1 MDSPKTDS
9 LMQDNIR
16 QARDFISRHY
26 GIHHPADRLAD
37 LDKKLT
43 QIAQRLGY
51 AHQYELIRTLLS
63 GDLSGDKSQQLV
75 EALTVGETY
84 FFREPHAIEALLH
97 AILPDIQQQ
106 QGRRLRL
113 WSAGCAS
120 GEEPYS
126 LAMALDSHCREP
138 HQWDISILAT
148 DINQQSLQK
157 AIQGNYTAWSF
168 RTTPT
173 HYKQRYFYPQTD
185 GSFLLDSRIKQMVQF
200 SQLNLAQHDYPSP
213 ANGTHQVD
221 VIFCRNVLMYFS
233 PQTITQIVERFS
245 RSLTPN
251 GWLIISQTECSHYF
265 QQEFETI
272 QIGQAFLFRKRNT
285 PTARPFSPTLSDH
298 AIFNAT
304 PTQCTTNLSPILPA
318 ALPSVLASTVLQ
330 PINKTSDEFLEQA
343 KTFANQGRLEE
354 ACAQCQAALAKQ
366 KLNAYGH
373 YLHAMILQELS
384 RPEEAREALRR
395 VLYLQPNMVMAL
407 YTLANLEQ
415 QQGHRREALR
425 HFDNAFRIISVYED
439 DSLIPH
445 SEGLSAGQL
454 RELLMQ
460 LRMEG

>member
-1 MDSPKTDS
+1 MDSHTDS
-9 LMQDNIR
+9 LIQDNIR

-37 LDKKLT
+37 LGKKL
-43 QIAQRLGY
+43 AQVAPLLGY
-51 AHQYELIRTLLS
+51 TQPCELISTLLS
-63 GDLSGDKSQQLV
+63 GELAEDQLQQLV
-75 EALTVGETY
+75 EALTIGETY
-84 FFREPHAIEALLH
+84 FFREPRAIEALLN
-97 AILPDIQQQ
+97 AVLPDIQQR
-106 QGRRLRL
+106 QGRRIRL
-113 WSAGCAS
+113 WSAGCAT

-126 LAMALDSHCREP
+126 LAMALDSHCRDP

-148 DINQQSLQK
+148 DINLQSLQK
-157 AIQGNYTAWSF
+157 ALQGNYTAWSF

-185 GSFLLDSRIKQMVQF
+185 GSFLLDSRIKQMVRF
-200 SQLNLAQHDYPSP
+200 SQLNLAQQDYPSP

-233 PQTITQIVERFS
+233 PQTITQIVQRFA
-245 RSLTPN
+245 RSLTPG

-265 QQEFETI
+265 QQEFETV
-272 QIGQAFLFRKRNT
+272 QIGQAFLFRKRNAPIMPPLPDT
-285 PTARPFSPTLSDH
+285 FSELTLSLATQTQH
-298 AIFNAT
+298 AI
-304 PTQCTTNLSPILPA
+304 TNLSTLLPKTRPPIDIR
-318 ALPSVLASTVLQ
+318 
-330 PINKTSDEFLEQA
+330 PIQQTSDELLEQA
-343 KTFANQGRLEE
+343 KTLANQGKLAE
-354 ACAQCQAALAKQ
+354 ACAQCQTALTKQ

-373 YLHAMILQELS
+373 YLHAMILQELHQ
-384 RPEEAREALRR
+384 PTEAREALRR
-395 VLYLQPNMVMAL
+395 VLYLQPDMVMAL

-415 QQGHRREALR
+415 QQGHRREAQR

-439 DSLIPH
+439 DHLIPH